1 MLLKNTLP
9 PTYESCLLSVTN
21 GKAKH
26 DRSFDAIFRALNP
39 ARVTSITDEM
49 RKALWS
55 IESQGS
61 DGWWME
67 SKNIVK
73 PILKSIEERPEISA
87 LFSVS
92 WNGYVREKAVREW
105 PRVNT
110 SFELA
115 LLLIRL
121 NDWVE
126 QVRLAATL
134 KLETFIAM
142 PVSKSGL
149 TQEIVLGCMDL
160 ILSTE
165 RFGRSKEIEFRVLN
179 QLLNMNEMPYA
190 LANYITYNALDHAP
204 RYLKH
209 GLKRGI
215 LVDALPDMATK
226 GEHPEVR
233 RIATHALLT
242 GEYYWKQNGSIH
254 KKEIDLKINKT
265 KLAATALLDKTPTV
279 KCVALGYISHYKPTD
294 LHTEETYRSHVAD
307 KRFSVVERAI
317 YGLKTL
323 GINYVN
329 QVRQQIS
336 MGEISKR
343 ALEILG
349 RYGTVEDGKL
359 IFGQL
364 KKVSE
369 NNKILALGAA
379 SKLGNRQAQDALQE
393 IAFGQNCDE
402 ARKASHKL
410 SKIDYSPDIRLVL
423 NAIRSDKDVI
433 KRGNIRLFPKLT
445 TMKLALA
452 LSELEASPREVDSL
466 NLWQLLRRKRNTGA
480 FLPSDKEIVA
490 LKNSVDKT
498 PFLKEE
504 FYKTLGIKL

>member
-1 MLLKNTLP
+1 
-9 PTYESCLLSVTN
+9 
-21 GKAKH
+21 
-26 DRSFDAIFRALNP
+26 
-39 ARVTSITDEM
+39 M

-55 IESQGS
+55 IETQGS
-61 DGWWME
+61 DGWWVK
-67 SKNIVK
+67 SKNGVES
-73 PILKSIEERPEISA
+73 ILKEIEKRPEISA

-121 NDWVE
+121 NDWVD

-134 KLETFIAM
+134 KLETLIAM
-142 PVSKSGL
+142 PVSESGL
-149 TQEIVLGCMDL
+149 TQETVLGCMDL
-160 ILSTE
+160 ILSPE

-190 LANYITYNALDHAP
+190 LANYITYSAIDHAP

-215 LVDALPDMATK
+215 LIDALPDMATK

-242 GEYYWKQNGSIH
+242 GEYFWKQNGSMR
-254 KKEIDLKINKT
+254 KKKIDLKVDKT
-265 KLAATALLDKTPTV
+265 KLAATALLDKTPTI
-279 KCVALGYISHYKPTD
+279 KCVALSYISDYKPTD
-294 LHTEETYRSHVAD
+294 LHCEETYRSHVED
-307 KRFSVVERAI
+307 RRFSVVERAI

-323 GINYVN
+323 GIDHINE
-329 QVRQQIS
+329 VRQQIEI
-336 MGEISKR
+336 GEVSER

-349 RYGTVEDGKL
+349 RYGTADDGRL
-359 IFGQL
+359 IFSQL
-364 KKVSE
+364 NKVSE
-369 NNKILALGAA
+369 SIGLTALGAA
-379 SKLGNRQAQDALQE
+379 SKLGNRQAQDALEE
-393 IAFGQNCDE
+393 IAFGLNRDE

-410 SKIDYSPDIRLVL
+410 SKTDFTPDLHLIL
-423 NAIRSDKDVI
+423 NAIRSDQDVI
-433 KRGNIRLFPKLT
+433 KRGYVRLIRKLP

-452 LSELEASPREVDSL
+452 LSELEASPTEIDSL
-466 NLWQLLRRKRNTGA
+466 NLWQLLQKKRNTGA
-480 FLPSDKEIVA
+480 FLPSDNEIVE

-498 PFLKEE
+498 PFLKEK
-504 FYKTLGIKL
+504 FNKTLGLKL